1 MNSRGCN
8 PRKESPISSTP
19 AGSHIILIRIPQVS
33 PAAIHV
39 WPLRGHSMEKIRCE
53 RSASRLEL
61 DNPRRR
67 PKLRPT
73 QANRDVW
80 GALLISATYETV
92 VTMDSSASGSG
103 WGLCR
108 NSNNR
113 KSVGFSARFLFLPIL
128 QAMDLLSQQH
138 SRADC
143 IYLVRLQNS
152 PKI

>member
-1 MNSRGCN
+1 
-8 PRKESPISSTP
+8 
-19 AGSHIILIRIPQVS
+19 
-33 PAAIHV
+33 
-39 WPLRGHSMEKIRCE
+39 MEKIRCE

-113 KSVGFSARFLFLPIL
+113 KGHCLFFK
-128 QAMDLLSQQH
+128 Q
-138 SRADC
+138 
-143 IYLVRLQNS
+143 
-152 PKI
+152 